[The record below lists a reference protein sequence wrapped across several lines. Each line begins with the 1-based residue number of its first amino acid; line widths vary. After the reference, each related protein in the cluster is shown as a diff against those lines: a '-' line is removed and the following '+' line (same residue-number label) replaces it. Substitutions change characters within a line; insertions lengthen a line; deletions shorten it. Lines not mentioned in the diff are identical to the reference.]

1 MEDNIRID
9 LLSLQRRHYNLNK
22 RFSKE
27 IIMNIGENQISNNAR
42 VVISTIVRD
51 KYGSESKK
59 LCIYYDFV
67 LINNPNEK

>member
-1 MEDNIRID
+1 
-9 LLSLQRRHYNLNK
+9 
-22 RFSKE
+22 
-27 IIMNIGENQISNNAR
+27 MNIGENQISNNAR